1 MEAIHASLAKDLG
14 RTKTDTA
21 LAETTPVFHEAV
33 YSYNNV
39 DKWVKDIKPETTLT
53 FRMMNL
59 RVKPSP
65 KGVVLII
72 GAFNFP
78 INLTFTPLISA
89 LAAGC
94 CAVLKLPESLATTT
108 PLLAA
113 LVTKYLDPGVV
124 RVVQG
129 AVDEMTAASPFFHLS
144 ERALTIYSPATQA
157 RVEPW

>member
-1 MEAIHASLAKDLG
+1 MEAIHAALAKDLG
-14 RTKTDTA
+14 RTKTETA
-21 LAETTPVFHEAV
+21 LGETTPVFHEAV

-39 DKWVKDIKPETTLT
+39 NKWVKDIKPETTLT
-53 FRMMNL
+53 FQMMNP

-72 GAFNFP
+72 GPFNYP
-78 INLTFTPLISA
+78 INLTFTPLVSA

-113 LVTKYLDPGVV
+113 LVAKYLDPDVV

-129 AVDEMTAASPFFHLS
+129 AVDEMTAASLFFHLS
-144 ERALTIYSPATQA
+144 EHSLKTYSPAAQA
-157 RVEPW
+157 RVESW